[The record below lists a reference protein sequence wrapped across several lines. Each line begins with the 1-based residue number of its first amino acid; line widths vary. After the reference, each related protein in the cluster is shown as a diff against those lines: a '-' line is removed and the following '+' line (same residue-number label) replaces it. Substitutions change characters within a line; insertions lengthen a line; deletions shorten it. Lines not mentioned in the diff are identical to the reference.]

1 MILYRVMSLKEF
13 EAYKAGK
20 TIRARNGDTVSK
32 SRNSW
37 RRPMI
42 CFFTSSNNCAHWRPI
57 CAGNVIVALDVRNKK
72 ALERPGWG
80 VYPDFTAAEQPGLCD
95 VLESLMTGK
104 ELKQK
109 VVKVTEYALLYYN
122 KRNAYLR
129 DWAFVW
135 GENYICFEKS
145 GLVPRLPGYNDLLEE
160 DR

>member
-1 MILYRVMSLKEF
+1 MILYRVMSREEF

-42 CFFTSSNNCAHWRPI
+42 CFFTSANNCAHWRPV

-80 VYPDFTAAEQPGLCD
+80 VYPDFTAAEQPGICD
-95 VLESLMTGK
+95 VLVSLMTGK

-135 GENYICFEKS
+135 GEKYICFEKS

>member
-1 MILYRVMSLKEF
+1 MILYRVMSLEEF
-13 EAYKAGK
+13 KAYKAGK
-20 TIRARNGDTVSK
+20 TIRARNGGSVSK
-32 SRNSW
+32 SHNCW
-37 RRPMI
+37 HRPML
-42 CFFTSSNNCAHWRPI
+42 CFFTSANNCAHWKPLHP
-57 CAGNVIVALDVRNKK
+57 GNVIVALDVRNRK

-80 VYPDFTAAEQPGLCD
+80 IYPDFTTAEQPGLCD

-135 GENYICFEKS
+135 GEKYICFEKS

>member
-1 MILYRVMSLKEF
+1 MILYRVMSLEEF

-20 TIRARNGDTVSK
+20 TIRARNGGSVSK
-32 SRNSW
+32 SHNCW
-37 RRPMI
+37 HRPMI
-42 CFFTSSNNCAHWRPI
+42 CFFTSANNCAHWRPI

-80 VYPDFTAAEQPGLCD
+80 VYPDFTAAEQPGICD
-95 VLESLMTGK
+95 VLVSLMTGK

-129 DWAFVW
+129 DWSFAW
-135 GENYICFEKS
+135 GRDYIRFEK
-145 GLVPRLPGYNDLLEE
+145 GGIVPRLQGFDDLLEDE
-160 DR
+160 K

>member
-1 MILYRVMSLKEF
+1 MILYRVMSLEEF

-20 TIRARNGDTVSK
+20 TIRARNGGTVVK
-32 SRNSW
+32 SRNCW

-42 CFFTSSNNCAHWRPI
+42 CFFTSANNCAHWRPI

-72 ALERPGWG
+72 VLERPGWG
-80 VYPDFTAAEQPGLCD
+80 VYPDFTAAEQPGICD
-95 VLESLMTGK
+95 VLVSLMTGK

-129 DWAFVW
+129 DWSFAW
-135 GENYICFEKS
+135 GRDYIRFEK
-145 GLVPRLPGYNDLLEE
+145 GGIVPRLQGFDDLLENE
-160 DR
+160 K